1 MLFIWPRRFCLVAS
15 LPSAIL
21 FWGGIFLK
29 HFFPLNSTSFVN
41 YSELILNF
49 CVRCV
54 TTPPFCRCS
63 SKLFLYLRQVR
74 HRPRAER
81 GRIRT
86 HHPKLGRP
94 FLEDIL
100 EHHRD
105 RSPVSKWAVNVS
117 HIHAR
122 TSGTDPRRRTCIG
135 AALSLILKPRRGH
148 FFIKFPWLC
157 ILAYRPQ
164 VIMEWNS
171 ISSALWFIHLV
182 SSSLQWPGWL
192 YNLLSSFSLSIHSV
206 SLSLFLHTSS
216 SLRVSPVWHPLQWRW
231 TGLSPCPPY
240 PLTSLW
246 QPTTEP
252 PSP

>member
-1 MLFIWPRRFCLVAS
+1 M
-15 LPSAIL
+15 
-21 FWGGIFLK
+21 
-29 HFFPLNSTSFVN
+29 N

-49 CVRCV
+49 CVCCV
-54 TTPPFCRCS
+54 TTSPFCRCS

-86 HHPKLGRP
+86 HYPKLGRP

-117 HIHAR
+117 HIHTR
-122 TSGTDPRRRTCIG
+122 VSGTDPRRRACIG
-135 AALSLILKPRRGH
+135 VALSLILKPRWRH
-148 FFIKFPWLC
+148 FFIKFSWLC

-182 SSSLQWPGWL
+182 SSSPFPSI
-192 YNLLSSFSLSIHSV
+192 LSLCLFFSTLPCPSESRQYDIHSSEGEPG
-206 SLSLFLHTSS
+206 SLRAPCTLWSPSGSQPQSLCHHSSALRAHWHCSSADETHLLWLEGRTGNESLFSMHSI
-216 SLRVSPVWHPLQWRW
+216 
-231 TGLSPCPPY
+231 
-240 PLTSLW
+240 
-246 QPTTEP
+246 TTV
-252 PSP
+252 